1 MALDVWIIYRSC
13 ASACGNAL
21 LFFPLLAG
29 AAARSEPTDQNLK
42 ALSDE
47 TGNHR
52 TD

>member
-13 ASACGNAL
+13 ASACGNTL

-29 AAARSEPTDQNLK
+29 AAARSEPSDQDQK

-47 TGNHR
+47 IGNHR
-52 TD
+52 ID